1 VLRRILALLASGGA
15 RTLEGFALELDL
27 DPAEVEDMLERLCSL
42 DYVEELGEAMSG
54 SCVDGERSSRAGCS
68 GCGMASLC
76 GQARKG
82 RVWSLTS
89 KGREAARSGT
99 DIPAEPPEG
108 SSLR

>member
-1 VLRRILALLASGGA
+1 MLRRILALLAAGGA

-27 DPAEVEDMLERLCSL
+27 DSAEVEDMLDRLRSL

-68 GCGMASLC
+68 GCGMASIC

-82 RVWSLTS
+82 RVWSLTA
-89 KGREAARSGT
+89 KGRKSARSEG
-99 DIPAEPPEG
+99 DIRAEPPEG
-108 SSLR
+108 PGLR